1 MSAWPHSEGV
11 AWPGRSVRAR
21 SSQLHQTKTIAARSL
36 TRGRA
41 PPFELDQRRRLTVG
55 LMETSLNRD
64 RSTRLIHLIHRPP
77 LYRVIP
83 RPGPRGPDRPERAR
97 TGPNGPEQARTG
109 PDRHRPPL
117 FCQLSK
123 PTRCAFLL
131 WKKRKVTATFSKYRY
146 LGIDIVFHFGDLFHQ
161 NVVKSQTNTI
171 REININNSLQIRPK
185 WA

>member
-83 RPGPRGPDRPERAR
+83 RPGPRGPDRPGRARTGPDRPERAR
-97 TGPNGPEQARTG
+97 TGPDGPGQAPPTIVLSALKTDTMRIFTMEETKSNVDIFQISIFG
-109 PDRHRPPL
+109 YRHCISFWRFISPE
-117 FCQLSK
+117 CVKKSNK
-123 PTRCAFLL
+123 HYTRN
-131 WKKRKVTATFSKYRY
+131 KY
-146 LGIDIVFHFGDLFHQ
+146 
-161 NVVKSQTNTI
+161 
-171 REININNSLQIRPK
+171 
-185 WA
+185 